1 MSLPIYQRVAVTDA
15 GDVIPGAEYTVIN
28 ENTGVA
34 APIYSD
40 RTGAT
45 LLTAPYFADSAGT
58 IQFYIAAGTTFRV
71 AASGGVGT
79 YTDRYIY
86 AAHPQSNPTDT
97 TSGSLMAVG
106 AGGLLHLGNSGL
118 IAAATLWPNA
128 SLLDVTGVAGGAMY
142 GVLGITNSPANADGS
157 VFVFYQ
163 SSVRVQIIFYD
174 RASPRIWFNQSYNS
188 GVTFQGWN
196 EVITA
201 NAAGNVGIG
210 TISPTFKLDV
220 AGNARASYF
229 AIRTNEAAP
238 VESAFMYRPSTGVLG
253 FGVTSAEKMRID
265 SSGNVGINTISP
277 SAPLQVVSGENLV
290 AKFSSSDGTSGIR
303 IEDTTTSYDFYV
315 DNGNLRINN
324 TAGSEKMRI
333 DSAGNAL
340 FGCTSVPDGTNI
352 GMAWAATGDQ
362 SLKIGSASTFGDYQ
376 VRFYNANGNVGNII
390 TSGSSTAYA
399 TSSDYRLKEDDVPM
413 TGATERVKALRPIN
427 FAWKASGSRV
437 DGFFAHELAEVVPEA
452 ATGTKDAMMDEEY
465 EVTPAVYEDVT
476 TPAVEAVLDEDG
488 VVITDSV
495 EESTESVL
503 VTKAVMATRSVPDY
517 QGIDQSKLVP
527 LLTATIQELIARI
540 EALEAGA

>member
-58 IQFYIAAGTTFRV
+58 IQFFIAAGTTFRV

-324 TAGSEKMRI
+324 TAGSESMRI
-333 DSAGNAL
+333 LPNGDILMGSTVTQGGAKLEVTEDAGNLVYFKNSAGVGLVMGAGGTAWVVASDERVKDIIEPITGVMNKL
-340 FGCTSVPDGTNI
+340 STLRTVIGKYKVDPDGTRRPFLI
-352 GMAWAATGDQ
+352 AQ
-362 SLKIGSASTFGDYQ
+362 
-376 VRFYNANGNVGNII
+376 
-390 TSGSSTAYA
+390 
-399 TSSDYRLKEDDVPM
+399 DVQAVFP
-413 TGATERVKALRPIN
+413 
-427 FAWKASGSRV
+427 
-437 DGFFAHELAEVVPEA
+437 EVVN
-452 ATGTKDAMMDEEY
+452 TQD
-465 EVTPAVYEDVT
+465 
-476 TPAVEAVLDEDG
+476 DEDG
-488 VVITDSV
+488 T
-495 EESTESVL
+495 L
-503 VTKAVMATRSVPDY
+503 
-517 QGIDQSKLVP
+517 GIEYTSLIPAMIAGMKEQQTLIEA
-527 LLTATIQELIARI
+527 LTARI
-540 EALEAGA
+540 EALEAK